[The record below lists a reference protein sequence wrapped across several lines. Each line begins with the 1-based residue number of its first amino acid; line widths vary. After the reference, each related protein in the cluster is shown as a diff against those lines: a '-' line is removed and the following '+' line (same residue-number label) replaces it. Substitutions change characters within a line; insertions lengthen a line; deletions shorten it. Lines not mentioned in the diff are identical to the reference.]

1 MPMYDPPHPGEMVRD
16 VLEDEEVGWTVT
28 ECARRLGVAR
38 NTLSRLL
45 HGRIGISPKMALA
58 LERAG
63 WSSAD
68 HWMRIQAAWD
78 LARARR
84 ELDAAQDVRLSW
96 PYRPSAWLTR
106 VAHQPPAAD
115 AAPEAAAGW
124 EFVPI
129 SPTFVHSRAKGLIR
143 RPKRMVAREFIPAVA
158 VAMLCRP
165 RILRRSRPRVL
176 PHRHRRAQHA

>member
-1 MPMYDPPHPGEMVRD
+1 MPMYDPPHPGEMIRD
-16 VLEDEEVGWTVT
+16 ILEDEEVGWTVT

-84 ELDAAQDVRLSW
+84 ELDAA
-96 PYRPSAWLTR
+96 
-106 VAHQPPAAD
+106 
-115 AAPEAAAGW
+115 
-124 EFVPI
+124 
-129 SPTFVHSRAKGLIR
+129 
-143 RPKRMVAREFIPAVA
+143 
-158 VAMLCRP
+158 
-165 RILRRSRPRVL
+165 
-176 PHRHRRAQHA
+176 